1 MTSPTSTPPIGQ
13 LGLNQPPL
21 NATATLGST
30 SNVTNALGTVSSV
43 MAGDYLAFPDFAA
56 DDIEGWFAEFEVWI
70 NIYKITNY
78 DVIYCSLMKKLPTR
92 IFHLVGPKID
102 PNKAGKSKYDEAKNI
117 IITAVKRENK
127 DSIDLFN
134 ACRKRED
141 ISFSQYL
148 ETVRKYAKPEN
159 LPKSAIDKKFL
170 ASLTPEQMTTA
181 EIVLMTQDIDKV
193 AQTLDN
199 IRRRVNNSSVF
210 MISGHNENSSNDRIH
225 NINNDKFC
233 NDNVDSR
240 DRSKSGDRIS
250 KLEKEL
256 QSKIDAMT
264 KALSGMESKIR
275 EVRDITKQKFNA
287 GNKNP
292 NFPDRQFSNTGNNYH
307 SQGNNQSIGQYNNAR
322 FLPPKTNNQNWRQ
335 VRFNE
340 PNNANTA
347 TQRTCYYH
355 TKFQERAFKC
365 DPPCRFFNRDQFQK
379 N

>member
-1 MTSPTSTPPIGQ
+1 
-13 LGLNQPPL
+13 
-21 NATATLGST
+21 
-30 SNVTNALGTVSSV
+30 
-43 MAGDYLAFPDFAA
+43 
-56 DDIEGWFAEFEVWI
+56 
-70 NIYKITNY
+70 
-78 DVIYCSLMKKLPTR
+78 
-92 IFHLVGPKID
+92 
-102 PNKAGKSKYDEAKNI
+102 
-117 IITAVKRENK
+117 
-127 DSIDLFN
+127 
-134 ACRKRED
+134 
-141 ISFSQYL
+141 
-148 ETVRKYAKPEN
+148 
-159 LPKSAIDKKFL
+159 
-170 ASLTPEQMTTA
+170 MTTA

-210 MISGHNENSSNDRIH
+210 MIAGHNENSSNDRIH

-307 SQGNNQSIGQYNNAR
+307 SQGNNQSTGQYNNAG
-322 FLPPKTNNQNWRQ
+322 FLPPKTNNQNWRL
-335 VRFNE
+335 
-340 PNNANTA
+340 P
-347 TQRTCYYH
+347 
-355 TKFQERAFKC
+355 KK
-365 DPPCRFFNRDQFQK
+365 
-379 N
+379 